1 MNDKKDYTRE
11 ILPDGSIRQ
20 NMEGKEFLQY
30 RTKKSFDSAEK
41 ELRRSLNVILN
52 DIRKFKS
59 AAKNI
64 KTEKEQE
71 ELLLQLDSSLAT
83 INKLL
88 DDEPLLKEYVSDIKI
103 DEKLL
108 REFGYS
114 PNAFEIMRERARIRF
129 KAFQEELLKLED
141 EVMNIDF
148 TNISPLQKTIE
159 NSKPSKEQQEN
170 SSNEYHFKV
179 DFLND
184 LFEQCKDYFKCS
196 ESKFKVAMEEAN
208 FNEIIQREGCVITR
222 CFILIAVIGKKHDD
236 WYTDAIKNINRIDKY
251 KDADKSYASGRINNY
266 QEWADTIESIREQH
280 YKK

>member
-1 MNDKKDYTRE
+1 MNDKKDYTKE

-20 NMEGKEFLQY
+20 NMDGKESLRY
-30 RTKKSFDSAEK
+30 RIKKSLDFAEK

-52 DIRKFKS
+52 DIRKFKL

-83 INKLL
+83 INVILE
-88 DDEPLLKEYVSDIKI
+88 DEPLLKEYVSDIKI

-114 PNAFEIMRERARIRF
+114 PNAFEIMRGRARIRF

-170 SSNEYHFKV
+170 SSNEYHFKE

-222 CFILIAVIGKKHDD
+222 CFVFIAVIGKERDD

-251 KDADKSYASGRINNY
+251 KEVDKSYASGRINNFK
-266 QEWADTIESIREQH
+266 EWANTIASIREQR